1 MTPNDLPSQ
10 KFAAKIMTRS
20 NSHNR
25 SDLKKEAQI
34 LNSLSFEEGFPRI
47 QAFNIESKKEILIMS
62 LLGQNLKTLH
72 SQCLGKFSLKTVT
85 LLAVQIL
92 KRLEALHSKG
102 LLHRD
107 IKPENVVMGSNR
119 NDEGTAYLIDFGLSE
134 PFLDSKGK
142 HVPFSKNQKIGGT
155 LYYLSAFG
163 HLSIR
168 ATRRDDLISLGYMLV
183 HLFKGEL
190 PWMKLPGDLPEK
202 IKKMYHLKSCLNIEI
217 LCQGLPQEVCEYLNY
232 SCNLPFNQKPKY
244 EYLRGLF
251 KKVLENMGARE
262 DGHFDWMGI
271 DINGIRINE
280 EGLNKYRKNRELFDS
295 FVESEFY

>member
-1 MTPNDLPSQ
+1 MSSKNTKILSKSFLSSKTNSPFLGGPNFNSLVPQLISSKSKNTSFDTNESKNELFSQTYTISNEIGEGAFGKLYQVTPNDLPSQ
-10 KFAAKIMTRS
+10 KFAAKITTRS

-72 SQCLGKFSLKTVT
+72 SKCRGKFSLKTVT

-134 PFLDSKGK
+134 PQRQACPL
-142 HVPFSKNQKIGGT
+142 Q
-155 LYYLSAFG
+155 
-163 HLSIR
+163 
-168 ATRRDDLISLGYMLV
+168 
-183 HLFKGEL
+183 
-190 PWMKLPGDLPEK
+190 
-202 IKKMYHLKSCLNIEI
+202 
-217 LCQGLPQEVCEYLNY
+217 
-232 SCNLPFNQKPKY
+232 QKPKNRWY
-244 EYLRGLF
+244 F
-251 KKVLENMGARE
+251 VL
-262 DGHFDWMGI
+262 
-271 DINGIRINE
+271 
-280 EGLNKYRKNRELFDS
+280 
-295 FVESEFY
+295 SECFWTSEH

>member
-1 MTPNDLPSQ
+1 
-10 KFAAKIMTRS
+10 
-20 NSHNR
+20 
-25 SDLKKEAQI
+25 
-34 LNSLSFEEGFPRI
+34 
-47 QAFNIESKKEILIMS
+47 
-62 LLGQNLKTLH
+62 
-72 SQCLGKFSLKTVT
+72 
-85 LLAVQIL
+85 
-92 KRLEALHSKG
+92 
-102 LLHRD
+102 
-107 IKPENVVMGSNR
+107 
-119 NDEGTAYLIDFGLSE
+119 
-134 PFLDSKGK
+134 
-142 HVPFSKNQKIGGT
+142 
-155 LYYLSAFG
+155 
-163 HLSIR
+163 
-168 ATRRDDLISLGYMLV
+168 
-183 HLFKGEL
+183 
-190 PWMKLPGDLPEK
+190 MKLPGDLPEK